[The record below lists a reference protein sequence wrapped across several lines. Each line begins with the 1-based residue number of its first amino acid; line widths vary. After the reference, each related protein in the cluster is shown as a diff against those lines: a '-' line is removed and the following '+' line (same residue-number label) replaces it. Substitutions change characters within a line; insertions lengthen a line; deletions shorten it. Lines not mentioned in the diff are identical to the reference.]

1 MIILFL
7 KIKVHANLKSVNT
20 QFSQQLN
27 NMNLRSKTTEKAVQ
41 EKYSQDFILNTHKM
55 GVSNREF

>member
-1 MIILFL
+1 M
-7 KIKVHANLKSVNT
+7 KVHANLKSVNT

-27 NMNLRSKTTEKAVQ
+27 NMNLRSKITEKAVQ
-41 EKYSQDFILNTHKM
+41 ENYSQDFILNTHKM

>member
-41 EKYSQDFILNTHKM
+41 ENYSQDFILNTHKM